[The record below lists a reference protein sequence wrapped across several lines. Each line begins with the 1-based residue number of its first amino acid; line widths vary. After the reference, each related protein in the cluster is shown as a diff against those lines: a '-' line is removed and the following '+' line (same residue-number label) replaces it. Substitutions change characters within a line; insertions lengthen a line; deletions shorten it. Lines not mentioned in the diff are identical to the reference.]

1 MKLKTKRPP
10 SAALTCLGGLG
21 CTGTPEITLK
31 AKCTSS
37 VPGDVRRN
45 ASAGEITL
53 MRKTIVFHSALPE
66 SGCIG
71 GLSR

>member
-1 MKLKTKRPP
+1 MNFKSKRPP

-37 VPGDVRRN
+37 VPGDVWRN

-53 MRKTIVFHSALPE
+53 MRNTIVFYSDLPGSAF
-66 SGCIG
+66 IG
-71 GLSR
+71 GLN